1 MDGTFHATKA
11 ASRQSEASEPSE
23 PHSQGNGAG
32 GAPSVSTLP
41 LTTSFPEESCFSRV
55 SHRPHFQTLTTLS
68 QANAA
73 LMRVTPHVVT
83 LENLHPTIDVY
94 QLLDT
99 FDDFG
104 TIAYAH
110 GESQERNGSKTI
122 CFFLLLFFI
131 VFVSAACVC
140 MCRRRRRRRR

>member
-1 MDGTFHATKA
+1 MYTSKRTLKQTRCVDTTWATPKYNKDKHHTDRFVRDGTFHATKA

-23 PHSQGNGAG
+23 PLSGSDALGPASN
-32 GAPSVSTLP
+32 VSSLP

-55 SHRPHFQTLTTLS
+55 GHRPHFQTLTTLS

-73 LMRVTPHVVT
+73 LMHVASHVVT
-83 LENLHPTIDVY
+83 LENLHATIDVY

-110 GESQERNGSKTI
+110 GE
-122 CFFLLLFFI
+122 
-131 VFVSAACVC
+131 
-140 MCRRRRRRRR
+140 